1 MFWSKDVAPE
11 NMASM
16 VVAFLG
22 FHPLSSWSNAEAF
35 SNNEDMSRTDETSHL
50 LTRPSK
56 DAAATNISAIVVT
69 EDVSQLS
76 RF

>member
-1 MFWSKDVAPE
+1 
-11 NMASM
+11 M

-22 FHPLSSWSNAEAF
+22 FQSASSWLNAAAF
-35 SNNEDMSRTDETSHL
+35 SNRERMSRTEETSHSL
-50 LTRPSK
+50 IRPSK

>member
-1 MFWSKDVAPE
+1 MFRSKDVAPE
-11 NMASM
+11 NMAWKD
-16 VVAFLG
+16 VAFSG
-22 FHPLSSWSNAEAF
+22 SQSLSSWLNAEAF
-35 SNNEDMSRTDETSHL
+35 SKSDAMSRTDDTSHL

-56 DAAATNISAIVVT
+56 AAAATNISAIVVT